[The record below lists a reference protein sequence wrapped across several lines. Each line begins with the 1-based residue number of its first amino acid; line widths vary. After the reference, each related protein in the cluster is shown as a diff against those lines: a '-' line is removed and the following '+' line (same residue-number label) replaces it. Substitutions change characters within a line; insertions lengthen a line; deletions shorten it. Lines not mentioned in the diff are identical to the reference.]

1 MKYPYRSPKS
11 VAKNPTIPID
21 VNDPRNDPRKK
32 GITKARSG
40 SEIDIVDS
48 VAGLSP
54 VQPGSYITQIGD
66 REPSTPYPNPT
77 DKEIRDTLTTE
88 LGEISN
94 LILTRSG
101 DDIVFEFDFDPNLLV
116 NRYTTEF
123 RVVLTSGDS
132 QFTTEVGMFPINLS
146 LTHHEYTLT
155 QAQIEKTMNVS
166 TVDFDSFCVYAFD
179 KLSTEGGTPVC
190 ATTIPPY
197 VLNLAAPEITIV
209 AVNNG
214 YVATV
219 TNTAEMAKSAFRNID
234 VWEIESNDGT
244 APAIVY
250 AADGITPTN
259 YNRVY
264 LSSINPATIIS
275 PNLNK
280 RWVVVRFT
288 SKYFDRYSA
297 FSTAYAVTPI
307 SPVNVDL
314 IPPDEATS
322 VSASWSGDNIV
333 LSYTPAEGAVRF
345 VVELT
350 APDSNVGYFYFFLT
364 GTGAQTSTITKTLIF
379 GQFGAYYSSYTGVIK
394 SIDAADNHSAG
405 ASFNVLART
414 NPLSGVTPTFT
425 VNPTANGYIVTWTNV
440 SGMTYAEVY
449 ENSVSWGGT
458 NPTND
463 DLVVYSGQSPVTI
476 QSLNYTT
483 RYIKIRFYDDYGNN
497 SNYSAEQTVVPYD
510 PGLLSLIENPVTFD
524 TDGSIIAGSYDEV
537 NNTVEY
543 PAVIFNQDGIFA
555 YDENGLSTTQII
567 NTALAGQNTFITT
580 QAQIADWI
588 ISPTKFENTPTGPN
602 TYTGLSASGT
612 YAIWA
617 GSPTAGGSS
626 LAKFWVKSD
635 GSVQAS
641 DISIVG
647 GSLDIGGGTFEVDSS
662 GALTATSASITG
674 EINASSGSFTGNLFI
689 GTSGSIYS
697 GTVTPGSP
705 PTLTGQGFILNNE
718 GLRFNSSTTNGV
730 TTIDGT
736 TGLLITKSAQI
747 GGWNVDSTSI
757 YKTGTSGTITL
768 DSTKAEII
776 LAAETTYKSGIAAA
790 TANDSTIFWAGQ
802 YEKDQKDPET
812 QDPLNAFSVQA
823 DGSLYASNA
832 KIKGTLSGGN
842 LAVDAETGQ
851 FDLDQYG
858 NISSGEGFRV
868 QSNGEFYIGTSTTGI
883 SLIDGSFKLKINVD
897 PNALDE
903 FRIAGIT
910 QDNTDFSKNDPT
922 LVAVVNDNTGNDPNG
937 YQVTRGRRFY
947 WGFSYTPTAAEAFG
961 NGTVADISY
970 AQAGDIFFS
979 TAP

>member
-21 VNDPRNDPRKK
+21 INDPRLDSLNR

-40 SEIDIVDS
+40 SEIDVVDYATS
-48 VAGLSP
+48 RQIVAG
-54 VQPGSYITQIGD
+54 SYSATNLNGGK
-66 REPSTPYPNPT
+66 TPPDPDKT
-77 DKEIRDTLTTE
+77 DKEIRRVLETE
-88 LGEISN
+88 LGEITN
-94 LILTRSG
+94 LTLTRSG
-101 DDIVFEFDFDPNLLV
+101 EDMIFEFDFDPNLSV
-116 NRYTTEF
+116 NRYATEF
-123 RVVLTSGDS
+123 RVILTSGDS

-214 YVATV
+214 YVTTV

-234 VWEIESNDGT
+234 VWEIESNAGT

-250 AADGITPTN
+250 ASDGITPTN

-280 RWVVVRFT
+280 RWVIVRFT
-288 SKYFDRYSA
+288 SKYFDKYSA
-297 FSTAYAVTPI
+297 FSTAYAITPI

-314 IPPDEATS
+314 TPPDEATS
-322 VSASWSGDNIV
+322 ISATWSGDNIL

-364 GTGAQTSTITKTLIF
+364 GTGAQTSTITKNLIF
-379 GQFGAYYSSYTGVIK
+379 GQFGAYYSSYSGVIK

-405 ASFNVLART
+405 AAFNVAARS

-440 SGMTYAEVY
+440 VGMTYAEVY

-510 PGLLSLIENPVTFD
+510 PGLLSLIENPVTFE
-524 TDGSIIAGSYDEV
+524 TDGSIIAGSYDEL

-543 PAVIFNQDGIFA
+543 PAVIFNRDGIFA
-555 YDENGLSTTQII
+555 YDENGDVTTQII
-567 NTALAGQNTFITT
+567 NTALEGQNTFITT
-580 QAQIADWI
+580 QAQIADWTI
-588 ISPTKFENTPTGPN
+588 HPTKIENTLTGAAN

-617 GSPTAGGSS
+617 GSPVAGGSEM
-626 LAKFWVKSD
+626 AKFWVKPD

-662 GALTATSASITG
+662 GALIATSASITG

-776 LAAETTYKSGIAAA
+776 LAAATTYKSGIAAA
-790 TANDSTIFWAGQ
+790 TANDSHVFWAGI
-802 YEKDQKDPET
+802 YERGSGNQN
-812 QDPLNAFSVQA
+812 LNAFYVKA
-823 DGSLYASNA
+823 DGSLYASKA
-832 KIKGTLSGGN
+832 VIKGDLFGGLKN
-842 LAVDAETGQ
+842 SVFSTENGYFLKSDGQ
-851 FDLDQYG
+851 F
-858 NISSGEGFRV
+858 N
-868 QSNGEFYIGTSTTGI
+868 IGTSTTGI
-883 SLIDGSFKLKINVD
+883 SLIDGSFQIKVNSD
-897 PNALDE
+897 LDE
-903 FRIAGIT
+903 FRVSGIT
-910 QDNTDFSKNDPT
+910 QDNADFSKNDPT
-922 LVAVVNDNTGNDPNG
+922 LVAVVHDNTGNDPDG

-947 WGFSYTPTAAEAFG
+947 WGFGYTPTEAAALG
-961 NGTVADISY
+961 NGTVADILY

-979 TAP
+979 TAS